1 MMRTASLL
9 PRNST
14 DALTLLTRLL
24 LAAFVAGASFLAAL
38 LFFLLAMRVLFIGR
52 ALPGVRSGEVGLSGK
67 SAEQIAAA
75 VAEAYT
81 YPQTGLLALRDG
93 ASVWTAHPAELG
105 VSIDGA
111 AVAERALAVGR
122 RGSLGLRLQEQIDAW
137 LSGADVSAVIVFD
150 QARGAAYLQIV
161 WRRRS
166 TSRSSRRRWASTG
179 SRSSCSPARSGGGWT
194 SMPR

>member
-1 MMRTASLL
+1 MPIASLP
-9 PRNST
+9 PRNSADT
-14 DALTLLTRLL
+14 LTLLTRLL

-93 ASVWTAHPAELG
+93 ASVWTAHPADLG

-111 AVAERALAVGR
+111 AGAERDPGPGR
-122 RGSLGLRLQEQIDAW
+122 
-137 LSGADVSAVIVFD
+137 
-150 QARGAAYLQIV
+150 
-161 WRRRS
+161 
-166 TSRSSRRRWASTG
+166 
-179 SRSSCSPARSGGGWT
+179 
-194 SMPR
+194 